1 MQVRTAAKKAGR
13 LLDTPSELWAYF
25 VERTR
30 ANLHLVLC
38 FSPIGDAFRERL
50 REFPSLINCC
60 TIDW

>member
-1 MQVRTAAKKAGR
+1 MPEPQILAQ
-13 LLDTPSELWAYF
+13 ELWGYF

-50 REFPSLINCC
+50 RQFPSLINCC